1 MPPNLGPGGPS
12 TVDAD
17 RVIARPEWWRFWRWS
32 ETNRIVGGFAAGAL
46 GGLVA
51 NLLLPDDPRLKW
63 VLDQLVAP
71 VGELFLRLIFMMII
85 PLIISAFILGVT
97 GLRSMDRLRRIG
109 GRYVLL
115 VAGMATVMVG
125 SSILVDRAIKP
136 GRFVSEARRGALAV
150 EYDAEAARDEAVAK
164 EFPGLLPGLVSLV
177 PDNPVLHL
185 SRALTVHDDGRGLP
199 AILIFSLFF
208 SVAMLAGPADQMEV
222 LERFFRG
229 LIAVCMNVVSFTLKL
244 APLCIVFIA
253 FDFAAR
259 LGLELMSSLSMY
271 VVTYFAVCLVAFGAL
286 FPIVIWWLGK
296 QSPLD
301 FYRKIKE
308 PFWFAV
314 VTSSSSATYPIALRT
329 SVEKLK
335 LPESTVRFVLT
346 LGTVANQSGASIYV
360 AVSSLFLASI
370 FGVHLTGSQQLELF
384 ALSVGFAFATP
395 GVPGGILPLMATVC
409 LLFGIPPR
417 AVALLVSV
425 DRLLDM
431 GGTAVNVVGDLVV
444 AAVLARAKEPVV
456 GPDPAVAAG

>member
-1 MPPNLGPGGPS
+1 
-12 TVDAD
+12 VDA
-17 RVIARPEWWRFWRWS
+17 VVARPEWRRFWRWS
-32 ETNRIVGGFAAGAL
+32 ETNRIIGGFAAGAL
-46 GGLVA
+46 AGLAA
-51 NLLLPDDPRLKW
+51 NVLFPGDPRLKW
-63 VLDQLVAP
+63 LLDQIVAP

-85 PLIISAFILGVT
+85 PLIVSAFILGVT
-97 GLRSMDRLRRIG
+97 GLRSINRLRRIG
-109 GRYVLL
+109 GRYVFL
-115 VAGMATVMVG
+115 VLGMATVMVASAMLIDG
-125 SSILVDRAIKP
+125 VVKP
-136 GRFVSEARRGALAV
+136 GRFVSATRRGALEV
-150 EYDAEAARDEAVAK
+150 EYDAEASKDEAMAK

-177 PDNPVLHL
+177 PDNPVLYL

-208 SVAMLAGPADQMEV
+208 SVAMLAGPAEQMEV
-222 LERFFRG
+222 LEQFFRG
-229 LIAVCMNVVSFTLKL
+229 LIAVCMNVVSFTLRL

-259 LGLELMSSLSMY
+259 LGLDLMSSLSMY
-271 VVTYFAVCLVAFGAL
+271 VVTYFAVCLVALGVL

-301 FYRKIKE
+301 FYRKVKA

-314 VTSSSSATYPIALRT
+314 ATSSSSATYPIALRT
-329 SVEKLK
+329 SVEKLG

-370 FGVHLTGSQQLELF
+370 FGVHLTGFQQLELF
-384 ALSVGFAFATP
+384 ALSVGCAFATP

-431 GGTAVNVVGDLVV
+431 PGTAVNVVGDLVV
-444 AAVLARAKEPVV
+444 TAVLARTDRRRHSSA
-456 GPDPAVAAG
+456 D